1 MSDEFDVQNR
11 WPELFEQ
18 LSPQQSDSVARA
30 LEHARSEGRTVTRQ
44 EVVDLI
50 DETRGAV
57 PPEEYVRRDMPPQ

>member
-1 MSDEFDVQNR
+1 MTDEFDIQSR

-18 LSPQQSDSVARA
+18 LGPAQRHSVAQA
-30 LEHARSEGRTVTRQ
+30 LEHARAEGRQVTRQ

-57 PPEEYVRRDMPPQ
+57 PPEEYTRRDMHPQ